1 MPRLIVSYGRVKV
14 IRLAVVAVVLCTVLL
29 TLLHHHRQP
38 RQPSIYDYTEGR
50 TSPWRDWKNKQN
62 ATRTAEV
69 NFLDHLIK
77 KYSLTNEV
85 TWSARVVQAKYGAGH
100 GRPSMTEVAG
110 SFMKKDFVNARI
122 QDESLR
128 LSVDRSALKLPV
140 AGSVKANDV
149 DASVLLFGIST
160 TYSRLV
166 YLDGSLMRDWER
178 WLTDGTG
185 NSNGAS
191 LVLTLQKSTEQEVN
205 WVEEKLRSMGI
216 DATVLLSEGT
226 GESAYVDLLHKLGSH
241 STTLAQNEGGK
252 PKSYIAVVDDD
263 IFFPSMGKLVQK
275 LSKFD
280 PEKEHYVGAPSE
292 RSDWVIEGAK
302 TWTYGGGAVFL
313 TAPMLEK
320 LTQLPCLSKAD
331 KRDDGSTEPESRHTG
346 EQWDLLVYECLTKH
360 TSVDLHVLP
369 SFYNPEEEQLYSDH
383 DRRIL
388 VNEGYASGAQP
399 LTLHHYRNL
408 HRFEAGKG
416 HLVTSVC
423 GEACFLQRF
432 RFRDDWILVNGYTLS
447 HYPDGVDTI
456 SLKKEPKKQK
466 QLDDDVD
473 GEDQKVVSG
482 RRIVVD
488 GGADDRGSAAD
499 DVKVV
504 AWAGRK
510 RTWRLLDAKVG
521 EGGEIW
527 QAYVKRRGGG
537 NTFGEV
543 DDRPKGDAVHAE
555 EESTDKDSVV
565 VLIWQP

>member
-1 MPRLIVSYGRVKV
+1 MPRLIVSYGRVKL
-14 IRLAVVAVVLCTVLL
+14 IRLAVVALVLCTVLL
-29 TLLHHHRQP
+29 TLLHHRRQP
-38 RQPSIYDYTEGR
+38 REPSIYDYTEGR

-77 KYSLTNEV
+77 KHGLTNEV
-85 TWSARVVQAKYGAGH
+85 TWSARVVQAKYGSGK

-110 SFMKKDFVNARI
+110 KFMPKDFANARI

-128 LSVDRSALKLPV
+128 LAVDRAALKLPV
-140 AGSVKANDV
+140 AGSVKGNEV

-166 YLDGSLMRDWER
+166 YLDNSLMRDWER

-185 NSNGAS
+185 NSNGAG
-191 LVLTLQKSTEQEVN
+191 LLLTLQKSNKQEAD
-205 WVEEKLRSMGI
+205 WVEEKLRSMGV

-226 GESAYVDLLHKLGSH
+226 GESAYVDLVHKLKSH
-241 STTLAQNEGGK
+241 SASLAQKEGGSAK
-252 PKSYIAVVDDD
+252 RYMALVDDD

-292 RSDWVIEGAK
+292 RSDWVIEGDK
-302 TWTYGGGAVFL
+302 TLTYGGGAVFL
-313 TAPMLEK
+313 TAPMLEQ
-320 LTQLPCLSKAD
+320 LTQLPCLAKPD
-331 KRDDGSTEPESRHTG
+331 KRGEDSPKPESHQTG
-346 EQWDLLVYECLTKH
+346 EQWDLLVYECITKH
-360 TSVDLHVLP
+360 TSIDLHVLP
-369 SFYNPEEEQLYSDH
+369 SFYNPEEEQLYSEH

-388 VNEGYASGAQP
+388 VNEGYASGTQP
-399 LTLHHYRNL
+399 LTLHHYKNL

-416 HLVTSVC
+416 HLVTSAC

-466 QLDDDVD
+466 QLDDD
-473 GEDQKVVSG
+473 DQQVVFG

-488 GGADDRGSAAD
+488 AGADDRSAGD

-510 RTWRLLDAKVG
+510 RTWRLLDARVG

-537 NTFGEV
+537 NSFGEI

-555 EESTDKDSVV
+555 EEKTDKDSVV